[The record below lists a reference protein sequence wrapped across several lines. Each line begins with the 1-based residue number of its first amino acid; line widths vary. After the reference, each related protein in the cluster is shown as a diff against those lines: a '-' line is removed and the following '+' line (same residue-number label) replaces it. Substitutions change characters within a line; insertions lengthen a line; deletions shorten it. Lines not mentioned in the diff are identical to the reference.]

1 MLLCPYPP
9 PGVKKFKNTLLL
21 SRGVCVIL
29 MYGIRLQRFTP
40 DNCFPCEPYDAEPF
54 CMDIVYPIYAARNTP
69 DRGNALYFPFPFP
82 GTRRL
87 VPTNRGALSLQDAR
101 QGSTE
106 VRNRVTPDENR
117 TANSLPRVEIP
128 VSWHSGVEI
137 RLYCG

>member
-1 MLLCPYPP
+1 
-9 PGVKKFKNTLLL
+9 
-21 SRGVCVIL
+21 
-29 MYGIRLQRFTP
+29 
-40 DNCFPCEPYDAEPF
+40 
-54 CMDIVYPIYAARNTP
+54 MDIVYPIYAARNPP

-82 GTRRL
+82 SARRL

-106 VRNRVTPDENR
+106 ARNRVTPDENR
-117 TANSLPRVEIP
+117 AANSLPRVEIP